1 MGETTAVAAL
11 TLLVVA
17 LPLQGLPDPGAIG
30 GLVLIATA
38 IGTVVALRRKADGG
52 VAERV
57 LRRSALAAIVASVV
71 LVVLVAASGQA
82 SAIG

>member
-17 LPLQGLPDPGAIG
+17 LPLRGLPDPGAIG
-30 GLVLIATA
+30 GLILIATA

-52 VAERV
+52 LGERV
-57 LRRSALAAIVASVV
+57 LRRSALAAIVAYVV
-71 LVVLVAASGQA
+71 LVILVAASGQA
-82 SAIG
+82 GATG